1 MEETAHKFL
10 KLYEAIEKD
19 DSQSQ
24 RELATVLNCSLG
36 LVNAMIQETIQ
47 KGYLKA
53 LSPTKNKIN
62 YRMTP
67 KGNSHK
73 SKLTLQHLEHS
84 LSRYKHVRLKISKWV
99 EKLVDANIKKVVIF
113 GANDLA
119 EIVYITFQN
128 YNLDVVA
135 IIDDER
141 AGQVLAGW
149 TIQKTSFL
157 QNTSFDALV
166 ISLMEFPSDMID
178 QFVNNGIP
186 KIKIHGIRTAFDNKS
201 VR

>member
-10 KLYEAIEKD
+10 KLYEALEKD

-53 LSPTKNKIN
+53 LSPKKNKIN

-119 EIVYITFQN
+119 EIIYITLQN
-128 YNLDVVA
+128 YDLDVVA

-141 AGQVLAGW
+141 AGQGLAGW
-149 TIQKTSFL
+149 TIQKSSFL
-157 QNTSFDALV
+157 QSTSFDALV

-178 QFVNNGIP
+178 QLVNIGIP
-186 KIKIHGIRTAFDNKS
+186 KIKIHDIRSAFDNNS
-201 VR
+201 VS

>member
-1 MEETAHKFL
+1 MEATAHKFL
-10 KLYEAIEKD
+10 KLYEALEKD

-53 LSPTKNKIN
+53 LSPTKKKIN

-73 SKLTLQHLEHS
+73 SKLTLQYLEHS
-84 LSRYKHVRLKISKWV
+84 LNRYKHVRLKISKWV
-99 EKLVDANIKKVVIF
+99 EKLVDANIKKVVVF

-141 AGQVLAGW
+141 AGEVLAGR

-157 QNTSFDALV
+157 HNTSFDALV
-166 ISLMEFPSDMID
+166 ISILDISPDLIERIIDDGVPS
-178 QFVNNGIP
+178 F
-186 KIKIHGIRTAFDNKS
+186 KIHS
-201 VR
+201 VRNAF